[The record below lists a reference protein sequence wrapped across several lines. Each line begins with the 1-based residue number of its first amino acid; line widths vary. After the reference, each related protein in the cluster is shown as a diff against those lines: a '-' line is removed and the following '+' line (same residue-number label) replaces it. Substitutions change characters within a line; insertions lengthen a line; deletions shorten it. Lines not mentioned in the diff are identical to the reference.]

1 MLIRWT
7 AHPAEQMVDSWRQ
20 LNRLFDEAFGS
31 RGGTS
36 DVWGRQQWIP
46 AADVS
51 EDQKE
56 FILTLELP
64 GIRSEDVRLDLEGN
78 QLAISGQKRMESQ
91 ESGGERMRRIER
103 GQRTFQRVFTLPDS
117 VDTENIEA
125 SLADGILTV
134 RLPKTERSQP
144 RQIQI
149 RGGSQQRVTG
159 NGGNERNAE
168 RTEVQV
174 NR

>member
-20 LNRLFDEAFGS
+20 LNRLFDEAFGA
-31 RGGTS
+31 RGGS
-36 DVWGRQQWIP
+36 NDVWGRQQWIP
-46 AADVS
+46 AADVT

-56 FILTLELP
+56 FVLTLELP
-64 GIRSEDVRLDLEGN
+64 GIKSDEVRLDLEGN
-78 QLAISGQKRMESQ
+78 QLAISGQKRTESQ
-91 ESGGERMRRIER
+91 EGAGARVRRIER

-117 VDTENIEA
+117 VDTEHIEA

-149 RGGSQQRVTG
+149 RGAGSQRAPSG
-159 NGGNERNAE
+159 NGGTERE
-168 RTEVQV
+168 RTEVAV